1 MTAILNNKLSLL
13 EELFLMSK
21 YNFNTLKRIR
31 VNNDT
36 LHRQLYATD
45 ASVYKI
51 YPEGVCFPENK
62 EDIIELIHFAR
73 KNQIPLIP
81 RAGGTSLAGQ
91 VVGEGLVVD
100 VSKHF
105 NQIIDFNPK
114 AKTITV
120 EPGIIRDDLNDFLAP
135 HQLFFG
141 PNTSTSN
148 RCTIGGMTGNNSSG
162 TTSIKYGVTRDKV
175 LALKCVLYDG
185 SEVTFEDLEEEQY
198 REKEKQQDL
207 EGHLYRFFLE
217 KLSDPTH
224 QKNIRI
230 EYPQASVHRRNSGY
244 ALDALLDDLSE
255 PSAAVL
261 NLSKLLIGSEGTLA
275 FVTSITL
282 VLDPI
287 PPKEAIMITAHYE
300 SIEKCLR
307 SVAPLMKHPLFTCE
321 MMDKTILD
329 CTKNNLTQAKNR
341 FFLKGDPQG
350 ILMLE
355 LRAHTEEE
363 LEKELKSLIKTL
375 EKINLSY
382 DFSILKGKEIQSA
395 LYLRSAGLG
404 LLGNIVGDEKAVACI
419 EDTAV
424 PVDQLADYIEEFTAL
439 MRQYNQK
446 PVYYAHVGAGELHLR
461 PLLDL
466 KKQEGVD
473 QFKAITT
480 AVAHLVKKY
489 RGSMS
494 GEHGDGIV
502 RSEFIPFML
511 GESNYQLIKAVKHVF
526 DPHAI
531 FNPGKI
537 IDSLPMDQNLRYQP
551 DRKEPVIDTYI
562 DFSADQGIL
571 RAVEK
576 CNGSGDC
583 RKTTSDAT
591 ICPSYRATKDEKDS
605 TRGRA
610 NVLRE
615 ALTNNNSKNPFDN
628 PHIKK
633 VMDLCIS
640 CKACASECPSS
651 VDMAA
656 YKAEFLFQYQKDH
669 RPRLRDRIFAYNG
682 KMSKMLNPIRSL
694 QNMAFQMP
702 LLGSLIKKTLGIA
715 SARSLPKLFAP
726 LDKQLIKKIQKKSKR
741 QVYLYL
747 DEFTN
752 YLDVKTG
759 SDAIQILTRL
769 EYYVCVLPSTE
780 SGRAYI
786 SKGFLEQAKVCTN
799 RNVNL
804 YKDHINAETPLLG
817 IEPSALYTFK
827 DEYLK
832 LATDKT
838 AAKKLADNCFLIE
851 EFISQEIDKG
861 HISSDAFNNQSK
873 TLKIHAHCYQK
884 SQGNPTDTFKIL
896 NLPKNHKVTL
906 LSTGC
911 CGMAGS
917 FGYEAEHYEISQKI
931 GEERLFPAI
940 RKMDS
945 KTIVAANGTSCR
957 HQISDGTGRIALHPI
972 SILNEALR

>member
-1 MTAILNNKLSLL
+1 
-13 EELFLMSK
+13 MSK
-21 YNFNTLKRIR
+21 YNFNTLKRIQ
-31 VNNDT
+31 VKNDV

-73 KNQIPLIP
+73 ENKVPLIP

-91 VVGEGLVVD
+91 VVGEGLIVD

-105 NQIIDFNPK
+105 NQIIDFDPK

-120 EPGIIRDDLNDFLAP
+120 EPGIVRDDLNDFLAP

-175 LALKCVLYDG
+175 IALECVLYDG
-185 SEVTFEDLEEEQY
+185 SVVNFKDLDEEQY
-198 REKEKQQDL
+198 LKKEKQQDL
-207 EGHLYRFFLE
+207 EGAIYKFFKQ
-217 KLSDPTH
+217 KLSEPLH
-224 QKNIRI
+224 QENIRN
-230 EYPQASVHRRNSGY
+230 EYPLASVQRRNSGY
-244 ALDALLDDLSE
+244 ALDTLLNDFIDPDFS
-255 PSAAVL
+255 VL
-261 NLSKLLIGSEGTLA
+261 NLSKLLTGSEGSLA
-275 FVTSITL
+275 FITSITL
-282 VLDPI
+282 SLDSI
-287 PPKEAIMITAHYE
+287 PPKEAVMVAAHFD
-300 SIEKCLR
+300 SIEKCLK
-307 SVAPLMKHPLFTCE
+307 SVAPLMKHPLYTCE

-329 CTKNNLTQAKNR
+329 CTKNNLSQTKNR
-341 FFLKGDPQG
+341 FFLKGDPKG

-355 LRAHTEEE
+355 LRAANENQ
-363 LEKELKSLIKTL
+363 LQKEFESLMNTL

-382 DFSILKGKEIQSA
+382 DFSVLKGGEIQSA
-395 LYLRSAGLG
+395 LNLRSSGLG
-404 LLGNIVGDEKAVACI
+404 LLGNIVGDKKAVACI

-424 PVDQLADYIEEFTAL
+424 PVDQLADYIAAFTNL
-439 MRQYNQK
+439 MKKYNQN
-446 PVYYAHVGAGELHLR
+446 PIYYAHAGAGELHLR
-461 PLLDL
+461 PILNL
-466 KKQEGVD
+466 KKKEDVD

-480 AVAHLVKKY
+480 DVAHLVKKY
-489 RGSMS
+489 NGSMS

-502 RSEFIPFML
+502 RSEFIPLML
-511 GESNYQLIKAVKHVF
+511 GESNYELIKAVKHIF

-551 DRKEPVIDTYI
+551 DRIEPEIDTYM

-583 RKTTSDAT
+583 RKTTTDAT

-615 ALTNNNSKNPFDN
+615 ALTNTDSNNPFDN
-628 PHIKK
+628 HQIKE
-633 VMDLCIS
+633 VMGLCIS

-682 KMSKMLNPIRSL
+682 KMNKMLNPMRGL

-726 LDKQLIKKIQKKSKR
+726 LDRQLFKKQQQKSKR

-759 SDAIQILTRL
+759 SDAFQILTRL
-769 EYYVCVLPSTE
+769 GYYVHVLPSTE

-786 SKGFLEQAKVCTN
+786 SKGFLEQAKVCAN
-799 RNVNL
+799 RNVDL

-832 LATDKT
+832 LATDQS
-838 AAKKLADNCFLIE
+838 AAKKLSENCFLIE
-851 EFISQEIDKG
+851 EFLANEIDKG
-861 HISSDAFNNQSK
+861 QISSDVFTDQTKS
-873 TLKIHAHCYQK
+873 LKIHAHCYQK
-884 SQGNPTDTFKIL
+884 SLGNPADTFKII
-896 NLPKNHKVTL
+896 NLPKNYKVTL
-906 LSTGC
+906 LATGC

-917 FGYEAEHYEISQKI
+917 FGYEAEHFEISQKI

-945 KTIVAANGTSCR
+945 DTLLAANGTSCR
-957 HQISDGTGRIALHPI
+957 HQISDGTGRVALHPI

>member
-1 MTAILNNKLSLL
+1 
-13 EELFLMSK
+13 MSK
-21 YNFNTLKRIR
+21 YNFNTLKRLS
-31 VNNDT
+31 VKNDV

-51 YPEGVCFPENK
+51 YPEGVCFPKDK

-73 KNQIPLIP
+73 ENQIPLIP

-91 VVGEGLVVD
+91 VVGEGLIVD

-105 NQIIDFNPK
+105 NQIIDFDAK
-114 AKTITV
+114 AQKITV

-148 RCTIGGMTGNNSSG
+148 RCTIGGMVGNNSSG

-175 LALKCVLYDG
+175 TALECVLYDE
-185 SEVTFEDLEEEQY
+185 SLVTFENLNRKEY
-198 REKEKQQDL
+198 RKKEKQQNL
-207 EGHLYRFFLE
+207 EGDIYRFIAE
-217 KLSDPTH
+217 KLADPFH
-224 QKNIRI
+224 QENIRSD
-230 EYPQASVHRRNSGY
+230 YPQASVHRRNSGY
-244 ALDALLDDLSE
+244 ALDALLNDLSE
-255 PSAAVL
+255 PSMAFL
-261 NLSKLLIGSEGTLA
+261 NLSKLLTGSEGTLA
-275 FVTSITL
+275 FVTAITL
-282 VLDPI
+282 ELDPI
-287 PPKEAIMITAHYE
+287 PPQEAVMIAAHYE

-341 FFLKGDPQG
+341 FFIKGDPKG

-355 LRAHTEEE
+355 LRAQTERQ
-363 LEKELKSLIKTL
+363 LQRELKSLIKTL

-395 LYLRSAGLG
+395 LHLRSAGLG
-404 LLGNIVGDEKAVACI
+404 LLGNIVGDKKAVACI

-439 MRQYNQK
+439 MKQYDQN
-446 PVYYAHVGAGELHLR
+446 PVYYAHAGAGELHLR

-489 RGSMS
+489 KGSMS

-502 RSEFIPFML
+502 RSEFTPIML
-511 GESNYQLIKAVKHVF
+511 GKSNYELIKAVKGIF
-526 DPHAI
+526 DPHSI

-537 IDSLPMDQNLRYQP
+537 VDPLPMDQNLRYQP
-551 DRKEPVIDTYI
+551 ERKEPEIDTYM
-562 DFSADQGIL
+562 DFSSDQGIL

-583 RKTTSDAT
+583 RKTTTDAT

-615 ALTNNNSKNPFDN
+615 ALTHSDSKNPFNN
-628 PHIKK
+628 PQIKE

-651 VDMAA
+651 VDVAS
-656 YKAEFLFQYQKDH
+656 YKAEFLYQYQKKH
-669 RPRLRDRIFAYNG
+669 RPRLRDRIFAFNG
-682 KMSKMLNPIRSL
+682 KISKILSPIRAL
-694 QNMAFQMP
+694 QNGAFQTP
-702 LLGSLIKKTLGIA
+702 LLGKLIKKVLGIA
-715 SARSLPKLFAP
+715 ITRSLPKLYAP
-726 LDKQLIKKIQKKSKR
+726 LDRQLINKHQKQSNR
-741 QVYLYL
+741 QVYLYV

-752 YLDVKTG
+752 YLDVETG
-759 SDAIQILTRL
+759 RDAFEVLNRL
-769 EYYVCVLPSTE
+769 GYYVNILPSTE

-786 SKGFLEQAKVCTN
+786 SKGFLEQAKGCSN
-799 RNVNL
+799 KNVAL
-804 YKDHINAETPLLG
+804 YKDCINTDIPLLG

-832 LATDKT
+832 LATDSIN
-838 AAKKLADNCFLIE
+838 AKKLSENCFLIE
-851 EFISQEIDKG
+851 EFLAIEMDKG
-861 HISSDAFNNQSK
+861 HIKSDAFTDQSK
-873 TLKIHAHCYQK
+873 SLKIHAHCYQK
-884 SQGNPTDTFKIL
+884 SLGNPADTFKIL
-896 NLPKNHKVTL
+896 NLPKNYKVTL
-906 LSTGC
+906 FSSGC

-917 FGYEAEHYEISQKI
+917 FGYEAEHFEISQKI

-940 RKMDS
+940 RKMDLA
-945 KTIVAANGTSCR
+945 TLLVANGTSCR
-957 HQISDGTGRIALHPI
+957 HQIYDGTNRKAVHPV
-972 SILNEALR
+972 SILHQALR

>member
-1 MTAILNNKLSLL
+1 
-13 EELFLMSK
+13 MSK
-21 YNFNTLKRIR
+21 YNFNTLKRIQ
-31 VNNDT
+31 VKNDV

-73 KNQIPLIP
+73 ENKVPLIP

-105 NQIIDFNPK
+105 NQIIDFDPK

-120 EPGIIRDDLNDFLAP
+120 EPGIVRDDLNDFLAP

-175 LALKCVLYDG
+175 IALECVLYDG
-185 SEVTFEDLEEEQY
+185 SVVTFKDLNEEQY
-198 REKEKQQDL
+198 RKKEKQQDL
-207 EGHLYRFFLE
+207 EGAIYKFFTE
-217 KLSDPTH
+217 KLSEPSH
-224 QKNIRI
+224 QENIRN
-230 EYPQASVHRRNSGY
+230 EYPLASVHRRNSGY
-244 ALDALLDDLSE
+244 ALDTLLNDFIDPAFS
-255 PSAAVL
+255 VL
-261 NLSKLLIGSEGTLA
+261 NLSKLLTGSEGSLA

-282 VLDPI
+282 SLDSI
-287 PPKEAIMITAHYE
+287 PPKEAVMVAAHYD
-300 SIEKCLR
+300 SIEKCLQ
-307 SVAPLMKHPLFTCE
+307 SVAPLMKHPLYTCE

-329 CTKNNLTQAKNR
+329 CTKNNLSQTKNR
-341 FFLKGDPQG
+341 FFLKGDPKG

-355 LRAHTEEE
+355 LRAANENQLQKE
-363 LEKELKSLIKTL
+363 LESLMNTL
-375 EKINLSY
+375 EKINLSF
-382 DFSILKGKEIQSA
+382 DFSVLKGGEIQSA
-395 LYLRSAGLG
+395 LNLRSAGLG
-404 LLGNIVGDEKAVACI
+404 LLGNIVGDKKAVACI

-424 PVDQLADYIEEFTAL
+424 PVDQLADYIAAFTNL
-439 MRQYNQK
+439 MKKYDQN
-446 PVYYAHVGAGELHLR
+446 PVYYAHAGAGELHLR
-461 PLLDL
+461 PILNL
-466 KKQEGVD
+466 KKKEDVD

-480 AVAHLVKKY
+480 DVANLVKKY
-489 RGSMS
+489 KGSMS

-502 RSEFIPFML
+502 RSEFIPLML
-511 GESNYQLIKAVKHVF
+511 GESNYELIKAVKHIF

-551 DRKEPVIDTYI
+551 DRKEPEIDTYM

-583 RKTTSDAT
+583 RKTTTDAT

-615 ALTNNNSKNPFDN
+615 ALTNTDSNNPFDN
-628 PHIKK
+628 PQIKE
-633 VMDLCIS
+633 VMGLCIS

-682 KMSKMLNPIRSL
+682 KMSKMLNPIRGL
-694 QNMAFQMP
+694 QNTAFQMP
-702 LLGSLIKKTLGIA
+702 LLGSLIKKTLCIA

-726 LDKQLIKKIQKKSKR
+726 LDRQLFKKQQQKSKR

-752 YLDVKTG
+752 YLDVKAG
-759 SDAIQILTRL
+759 SDAFQILTRL
-769 EYYVCVLPSTE
+769 GYYVHVLPSTE

-786 SKGFLEQAKVCTN
+786 SKGFLEQAKVCAN
-799 RNVNL
+799 RNVDL
-804 YKDHINAETPLLG
+804 YKDHINTETPLLG

-832 LATDKT
+832 LATDQS
-838 AAKKLADNCFLIE
+838 AAKKLSENCFLIE
-851 EFISQEIDKG
+851 EFLAKEIDKG
-861 HISSDAFNNQSK
+861 QISSDVFTDQTKS
-873 TLKIHAHCYQK
+873 LKIHAHCYQK
-884 SQGNPTDTFKIL
+884 SLGNPADTFKIL
-896 NLPKNHKVTL
+896 NLPKNYKVTL
-906 LSTGC
+906 LATGC

-917 FGYEAEHYEISQKI
+917 FGYEAEHFEISQKI

-945 KTIVAANGTSCR
+945 DTLLAANGTSCR
-957 HQISDGTGRIALHPI
+957 HQISDGTGRVALHPI

>member
-1 MTAILNNKLSLL
+1 
-13 EELFLMSK
+13 MSK
-21 YNFNTLKRIR
+21 YNFNTLKRIQ
-31 VNNDT
+31 VKNDV

-73 KNQIPLIP
+73 ENKVPLIP

-105 NQIIDFNPK
+105 NQIIDFDPK

-120 EPGIIRDDLNDFLAP
+120 EPGIVRDDLNDFLAP

-162 TTSIKYGVTRDKV
+162 TTSIKYGVMRDKV
-175 LALKCVLYDG
+175 ISLECVLYDG
-185 SEVTFEDLEEEQY
+185 SVVTFKDLNEEQY
-198 REKEKQQDL
+198 RKKEKQQDL
-207 EGHLYRFFLE
+207 EGAIYKFFSE
-217 KLSDPTH
+217 KLSEPSH
-224 QKNIRI
+224 QENIRN
-230 EYPQASVHRRNSGY
+230 EYPLASVHRRNSGY
-244 ALDALLDDLSE
+244 ALDTLLNDFIDPAFS
-255 PSAAVL
+255 VL
-261 NLSKLLIGSEGTLA
+261 NLSKLLTGSEGSLA

-282 VLDPI
+282 TLDSI
-287 PPKEAIMITAHYE
+287 PPKEAVMVAAHFD
-300 SIEKCLR
+300 SIEKCLQ
-307 SVAPLMKHPLFTCE
+307 SVAPLMKHPLYTCE

-329 CTKNNLTQAKNR
+329 CTKNNLSQTKNR
-341 FFLKGDPQG
+341 FFLKGDPKG

-355 LRAHTEEE
+355 LRAANENQLQKE
-363 LEKELKSLIKTL
+363 LESLMNTLK
-375 EKINLSY
+375 KINLSF
-382 DFSILKGKEIQSA
+382 DFSVLKGGEIQSA
-395 LYLRSAGLG
+395 LNLRSAGLG
-404 LLGNIVGDEKAVACI
+404 LLGNIVGDKKAVACI

-424 PVDQLADYIEEFTAL
+424 PVDQLADYIAAFTNL
-439 MRQYNQK
+439 MKKYDQN
-446 PVYYAHVGAGELHLR
+446 PVYYAHAGAGELHLR
-461 PLLDL
+461 PILNL
-466 KKQEGVD
+466 KKKEDVN

-480 AVAHLVKKY
+480 DVAHLVKKY
-489 RGSMS
+489 KGSMS

-502 RSEFIPFML
+502 RSEFIPLML
-511 GESNYQLIKAVKHVF
+511 GESNYELIKAVKHIF

-537 IDSLPMDQNLRYQP
+537 IDSLPMDQNLRYQS
-551 DRKEPVIDTYI
+551 DRKEPEIDTYM

-583 RKTTSDAT
+583 RKTTTDAT

-615 ALTNNNSKNPFDN
+615 ALTNTDSNNPFDN
-628 PHIKK
+628 PQIKE
-633 VMDLCIS
+633 VMGLCIS

-682 KMSKMLNPIRSL
+682 KMSKMLNPIRGL
-694 QNMAFQMP
+694 QNTVFQMP
-702 LLGSLIKKTLGIA
+702 LLGSLIKKTLCIA

-726 LDKQLIKKIQKKSKR
+726 LDRQLFKKQQQKSKR

-759 SDAIQILTRL
+759 SDAFQILTRL
-769 EYYVCVLPSTE
+769 GYYVHVLPSTE

-786 SKGFLEQAKVCTN
+786 SKGFLEQAKVCAN
-799 RNVNL
+799 RNVDL
-804 YKDHINAETPLLG
+804 YKDHINTETPLLG

-832 LATDKT
+832 LATDQS
-838 AAKKLADNCFLIE
+838 AAKKLSENCFLIE
-851 EFISQEIDKG
+851 EFLAKEIDKG
-861 HISSDAFNNQSK
+861 QISSEVFTDQTKN
-873 TLKIHAHCYQK
+873 LKIHAHCYQK
-884 SQGNPTDTFKIL
+884 SLGNPADTFKIL
-896 NLPKNHKVTL
+896 NLPKNYKVTL
-906 LSTGC
+906 LATGC

-917 FGYEAEHYEISQKI
+917 FGYEAEHFEISQKI

-945 KTIVAANGTSCR
+945 DTLLAANGTSCR
-957 HQISDGTGRIALHPI
+957 HQISDGTGRVALHPI

>member
-1 MTAILNNKLSLL
+1 
-13 EELFLMSK
+13 
-21 YNFNTLKRIR
+21 
-31 VNNDT
+31 
-36 LHRQLYATD
+36 LYATD

-73 KNQIPLIP
+73 ENKVPLIP

-105 NQIIDFNPK
+105 NQIIDFDPK

-120 EPGIIRDDLNDFLAP
+120 EPGIVRDDLNDFLAP

-175 LALKCVLYDG
+175 IALECVLYDG
-185 SEVTFEDLEEEQY
+185 SVVTFKDLNEEQY
-198 REKEKQQDL
+198 RKKEKQQDL
-207 EGHLYRFFLE
+207 EGAIYKFFTE
-217 KLSDPTH
+217 KLSEPSH
-224 QKNIRI
+224 QENIRN
-230 EYPQASVHRRNSGY
+230 EYPLASVHRRNSGY
-244 ALDALLDDLSE
+244 ALDTLLNDFIDPAFS
-255 PSAAVL
+255 VL
-261 NLSKLLIGSEGTLA
+261 NLSKLLTGSEGSLA

-282 VLDPI
+282 SLDSI
-287 PPKEAIMITAHYE
+287 PPKEAVMVAVHYD
-300 SIEKCLR
+300 SIEKCLQ
-307 SVAPLMKHPLFTCE
+307 SVAPLMKHPLYTCE

-329 CTKNNLTQAKNR
+329 CTKNNLSQTKNR
-341 FFLKGDPQG
+341 FFLKGDPKG

-355 LRAHTEEE
+355 LRAANENQLQKE
-363 LEKELKSLIKTL
+363 LESLMNTL
-375 EKINLSY
+375 EKINLSF
-382 DFSILKGKEIQSA
+382 DFSVLKGGEIQSA
-395 LYLRSAGLG
+395 LNLRSAGLG
-404 LLGNIVGDEKAVACI
+404 LLGNIVGDKKAVACI

-424 PVDQLADYIEEFTAL
+424 PVDQLADYIAAFTNL
-439 MRQYNQK
+439 MKKYDQN
-446 PVYYAHVGAGELHLR
+446 PVYYAHAGAGELHLR
-461 PLLDL
+461 PILNL
-466 KKQEGVD
+466 KKKEDVD

-480 AVAHLVKKY
+480 DVANLVKKY
-489 RGSMS
+489 KGSMS

-502 RSEFIPFML
+502 RSEFIPLML
-511 GESNYQLIKAVKHVF
+511 GESNYELIKAVKHIF

-551 DRKEPVIDTYI
+551 DRKEPEIDTYM

-583 RKTTSDAT
+583 RKTTTDAT

-615 ALTNNNSKNPFDN
+615 ALTNTDSNNPFDN
-628 PHIKK
+628 PQIKE
-633 VMDLCIS
+633 VMGLCIS

-682 KMSKMLNPIRSL
+682 KMSKMLNPIRGL
-694 QNMAFQMP
+694 QNTAFQMP
-702 LLGSLIKKTLGIA
+702 LLGSLIKKTLCIA

-726 LDKQLIKKIQKKSKR
+726 LDRQLFKKQQQKSKR

-752 YLDVKTG
+752 YLDVKAG
-759 SDAIQILTRL
+759 SDAFQILTRL
-769 EYYVCVLPSTE
+769 GYYVHVLPSTE

-786 SKGFLEQAKVCTN
+786 SKGFLEQAKVCAN
-799 RNVNL
+799 RNVDL
-804 YKDHINAETPLLG
+804 YKDHINTETPLLG

-832 LATDKT
+832 LATDQS
-838 AAKKLADNCFLIE
+838 AAKKLSENCFLIE
-851 EFISQEIDKG
+851 EFLAKEIDKG
-861 HISSDAFNNQSK
+861 QISIDVFTDQTKS
-873 TLKIHAHCYQK
+873 LKIHAHCYQK
-884 SQGNPTDTFKIL
+884 SLGNPADTFKIL
-896 NLPKNHKVTL
+896 NLPKNYKVTL
-906 LSTGC
+906 LATGC

-917 FGYEAEHYEISQKI
+917 FGYEAEHFEISQKI

-945 KTIVAANGTSCR
+945 DTLLAANGTSCR
-957 HQISDGTGRIALHPI
+957 HQISDGTGRVALHPI
-972 SILNEALR
+972 SILKEALR

>member
-1 MTAILNNKLSLL
+1 
-13 EELFLMSK
+13 MSK
-21 YNFNTLKRIR
+21 YNFNTLKRIQ
-31 VNNDT
+31 VKNDV

-73 KNQIPLIP
+73 ENKVPLIP

-105 NQIIDFNPK
+105 NQIIDFDPK

-120 EPGIIRDDLNDFLAP
+120 EPGIVRDDLNDFLAP

-175 LALKCVLYDG
+175 IALECVLYDG
-185 SEVTFEDLEEEQY
+185 SVVTFKDLNEEQY
-198 REKEKQQDL
+198 RKKEKQQDL
-207 EGHLYRFFLE
+207 EGAIYKFFTE
-217 KLSDPTH
+217 KLSEPSH
-224 QKNIRI
+224 QENIRN
-230 EYPQASVHRRNSGY
+230 EYPLASVHRRNSGY
-244 ALDALLDDLSE
+244 ALDTLLNDFIDPAFS
-255 PSAAVL
+255 VL
-261 NLSKLLIGSEGTLA
+261 NLSKLLTGSEGSLA

-282 VLDPI
+282 SLDSI
-287 PPKEAIMITAHYE
+287 PPKEAVMVAVHYD
-300 SIEKCLR
+300 SIEKCLQ
-307 SVAPLMKHPLFTCE
+307 SVAPLMKHPLYTCE

-329 CTKNNLTQAKNR
+329 CTKNNLSQTKNR
-341 FFLKGDPQG
+341 FFLKGDPKG

-355 LRAHTEEE
+355 LRAANENQLQKE
-363 LEKELKSLIKTL
+363 LESLMNTL
-375 EKINLSY
+375 EKINLSF
-382 DFSILKGKEIQSA
+382 DFSVLKGGEIQSA
-395 LYLRSAGLG
+395 LNLRSAGLG
-404 LLGNIVGDEKAVACI
+404 LLGNIVGDKKAVACI

-424 PVDQLADYIEEFTAL
+424 PVDQLADYIAAFTNL
-439 MRQYNQK
+439 MKKYDQN
-446 PVYYAHVGAGELHLR
+446 PVYYAHAGAGELHLR
-461 PLLDL
+461 PILNL
-466 KKQEGVD
+466 KKKEDVN

-480 AVAHLVKKY
+480 DVANLVKKY
-489 RGSMS
+489 KGSMS

-502 RSEFIPFML
+502 RSEFIPLML
-511 GESNYQLIKAVKHVF
+511 GESNYELIKAVKHIF

-551 DRKEPVIDTYI
+551 DRKEPEIDTYM

-583 RKTTSDAT
+583 RKTTTDAT

-615 ALTNNNSKNPFDN
+615 ALTNTDSNNPFDN
-628 PHIKK
+628 PQIKE
-633 VMDLCIS
+633 VMGLCIS

-682 KMSKMLNPIRSL
+682 KMSKMLNPIRGL
-694 QNMAFQMP
+694 QNTAFQMP
-702 LLGSLIKKTLGIA
+702 LLGRLIKKTLCIA

-726 LDKQLIKKIQKKSKR
+726 LDRQLFKKQQQKSKR

-752 YLDVKTG
+752 YLDVKAG
-759 SDAIQILTRL
+759 SDAFQILTRL
-769 EYYVCVLPSTE
+769 GYYVHVLPSTE

-786 SKGFLEQAKVCTN
+786 SKGFLEQAKVCAN
-799 RNVNL
+799 RNVDL
-804 YKDHINAETPLLG
+804 YKDHINTETPLLG

-832 LATDKT
+832 LATDQS
-838 AAKKLADNCFLIE
+838 AAKKLSENCFLIE
-851 EFISQEIDKG
+851 EFLAKEIDKG
-861 HISSDAFNNQSK
+861 QISIDVFTDQTKS
-873 TLKIHAHCYQK
+873 LKIHAHCYQK
-884 SQGNPTDTFKIL
+884 SLGNPADTFKIL
-896 NLPKNHKVTL
+896 NLPKNYKVTL
-906 LSTGC
+906 LATGC

-917 FGYEAEHYEISQKI
+917 FGYEAEHFEISQKI

-945 KTIVAANGTSCR
+945 DTLLAANGTSCR
-957 HQISDGTGRIALHPI
+957 HQISDGTGRVALHPI

>member
-1 MTAILNNKLSLL
+1 
-13 EELFLMSK
+13 MSK
-21 YNFNTLKRIR
+21 YNFNTLKRIQ
-31 VNNDT
+31 VKNDV

-73 KNQIPLIP
+73 ENKVPLIP

-105 NQIIDFNPK
+105 NQIIDFDPK

-120 EPGIIRDDLNDFLAP
+120 EPGIVRDDLNDFLAP

-175 LALKCVLYDG
+175 IALECVLYDG
-185 SEVTFEDLEEEQY
+185 SEVNFEDLNEEQY
-198 REKEKQQDL
+198 RKKEKQQDL
-207 EGHLYRFFLE
+207 EGAIYKFFTE
-217 KLSDPTH
+217 KLSEPSH
-224 QKNIRI
+224 QENIRN
-230 EYPQASVHRRNSGY
+230 EYPLASVHRRNSGY
-244 ALDALLDDLSE
+244 ALDTLLNDFIDPAFS
-255 PSAAVL
+255 VL
-261 NLSKLLIGSEGTLA
+261 NLSKLLTGSEGSLA

-282 VLDPI
+282 TLDSI
-287 PPKEAIMITAHYE
+287 PPKEAVMVAAHYD
-300 SIEKCLR
+300 SIEKCLK
-307 SVAPLMKHPLFTCE
+307 SVAPLMKHPLYTCE

-329 CTKNNLTQAKNR
+329 CTKNNLSQTKNR
-341 FFLKGDPQG
+341 FFLKGDPKG

-355 LRAHTEEE
+355 LRATNENQLQKE
-363 LEKELKSLIKTL
+363 LESLMNTI

-382 DFSILKGKEIQSA
+382 DFSLLRGGEIQSA
-395 LYLRSAGLG
+395 LNLRSAGLG
-404 LLGNIVGDEKAVACI
+404 LLGNIVGDKKAVACI

-424 PVDQLADYIEEFTAL
+424 PVDQLADYIAAFTNL
-439 MRQYNQK
+439 MKKYDQN
-446 PVYYAHVGAGELHLR
+446 PVYYAHAGAGELHLR
-461 PLLDL
+461 PILNL
-466 KKQEGVD
+466 KKKEDVY

-480 AVAHLVKKY
+480 DVAHLVKKY
-489 RGSMS
+489 KGSMS

-502 RSEFIPFML
+502 RSEFIPLML
-511 GESNYQLIKAVKHVF
+511 GESNYELIKAVKHIF
-526 DPHAI
+526 DPYAI

-537 IDSLPMDQNLRYQP
+537 IDSLPMDQNLRYQS
-551 DRKEPVIDTYI
+551 DRKEPEIDTYM

-583 RKTTSDAT
+583 RKTTTDAT

-615 ALTNNNSKNPFDN
+615 ALTNTDSNNPFDN
-628 PHIKK
+628 PQIKE
-633 VMDLCIS
+633 VMGLCIS

-682 KMSKMLNPIRSL
+682 KMSKMLNPIRGL
-694 QNMAFQMP
+694 QNTVFQMP
-702 LLGSLIKKTLGIA
+702 LLGSFIKKTLCIA

-726 LDKQLIKKIQKKSKR
+726 LDRQLFKKQQQKSKR

-759 SDAIQILTRL
+759 SDAFQILTRL
-769 EYYVCVLPSTE
+769 GYYVHVLPSTE

-786 SKGFLEQAKVCTN
+786 SKGFLEQAKVCAN
-799 RNVNL
+799 RNVDL
-804 YKDHINAETPLLG
+804 YKDHINTETPLLG

-832 LATDKT
+832 LATDQS
-838 AAKKLADNCFLIE
+838 AAKKLSENCFLIE
-851 EFISQEIDKG
+851 EFLAKEIDKG
-861 HISSDAFNNQSK
+861 QISSDVFTDQTKS
-873 TLKIHAHCYQK
+873 LKIHAHCYQK
-884 SQGNPTDTFKIL
+884 SLGNPADTFKIL
-896 NLPKNHKVTL
+896 NLPKNYKVTL
-906 LSTGC
+906 LATGC

-917 FGYEAEHYEISQKI
+917 FGYEAEHFEISQKI

-945 KTIVAANGTSCR
+945 DTLLAANGTSCR
-957 HQISDGTGRIALHPI
+957 HQISDGTGRVALHPI

>member
-1 MTAILNNKLSLL
+1 
-13 EELFLMSK
+13 MSK
-21 YNFNTLKRIR
+21 YNFNTLKRIQ
-31 VNNDT
+31 VKNDV

-73 KNQIPLIP
+73 ENKVPLIP

-105 NQIIDFNPK
+105 NQIIDFDPK

-120 EPGIIRDDLNDFLAP
+120 EPGIVRDDLNDFLAP

-175 LALKCVLYDG
+175 IALECVLYDG
-185 SEVTFEDLEEEQY
+185 SVVTFKDLNEEQY
-198 REKEKQQDL
+198 RKKEKQQDL
-207 EGHLYRFFLE
+207 EGAIYKFFTE
-217 KLSDPTH
+217 KLSEPSH
-224 QKNIRI
+224 QENIRN
-230 EYPQASVHRRNSGY
+230 EYPLASVHRRNSGY
-244 ALDALLDDLSE
+244 ALDTLLNDFIDPAFS
-255 PSAAVL
+255 VL
-261 NLSKLLIGSEGTLA
+261 NLSKLLTGSEGSLA

-282 VLDPI
+282 SLDSI
-287 PPKEAIMITAHYE
+287 PPKEAVMVAAHYD
-300 SIEKCLR
+300 SIEKCLQ
-307 SVAPLMKHPLFTCE
+307 SVAPLMKHPLYTCE

-329 CTKNNLTQAKNR
+329 CTKNNLSQTKNR
-341 FFLKGDPQG
+341 FFLKGDPKG

-355 LRAHTEEE
+355 LRAANENQLQKE
-363 LEKELKSLIKTL
+363 LESLMNTL
-375 EKINLSY
+375 EKINLSF
-382 DFSILKGKEIQSA
+382 DFSVLKGGEIQSA
-395 LYLRSAGLG
+395 LNLRSAGLG
-404 LLGNIVGDEKAVACI
+404 LLGNIVGDKKAVACI

-424 PVDQLADYIEEFTAL
+424 PVDQLADYIAAFTNL
-439 MRQYNQK
+439 MKKYDQN
-446 PVYYAHVGAGELHLR
+446 PVYYAHAGAGELHLR
-461 PLLDL
+461 PILNL
-466 KKQEGVD
+466 KKKEDVD

-480 AVAHLVKKY
+480 DVANLVKKY
-489 RGSMS
+489 KGSMS

-502 RSEFIPFML
+502 RSEFIPLIL
-511 GESNYQLIKAVKHVF
+511 GESNYELIKEVKHIF
-526 DPHAI
+526 DPHSI

-551 DRKEPVIDTYI
+551 DRKEPEIDTYM

-583 RKTTSDAT
+583 RKTTTDAT

-615 ALTNNNSKNPFDN
+615 ALTNTDSNNPFDN
-628 PHIKK
+628 PQIKE
-633 VMDLCIS
+633 VMGLCIS

-682 KMSKMLNPIRSL
+682 KMSKMLNPIRGL
-694 QNMAFQMP
+694 QNTAFQMP
-702 LLGSLIKKTLGIA
+702 LLGSLIKKTLCIA

-726 LDKQLIKKIQKKSKR
+726 LDRQLFKKQQQKSKR

-752 YLDVKTG
+752 YLDVKAG
-759 SDAIQILTRL
+759 SDAFQILTRL
-769 EYYVCVLPSTE
+769 GYYVHVLPSTE

-786 SKGFLEQAKVCTN
+786 SKGFLEQAKVCAN
-799 RNVNL
+799 RNVDL
-804 YKDHINAETPLLG
+804 YKDHINTETPLLG

-832 LATDKT
+832 LATDQS
-838 AAKKLADNCFLIE
+838 AAKKLSENCFLIE
-851 EFISQEIDKG
+851 EFLAKEIDKG
-861 HISSDAFNNQSK
+861 QISSDVFTDQTKS
-873 TLKIHAHCYQK
+873 LKIHAHCYQK
-884 SQGNPTDTFKIL
+884 SLGNAADTFKIL
-896 NLPKNHKVTL
+896 NLPKNYKVTL
-906 LSTGC
+906 LATGC

-917 FGYEAEHYEISQKI
+917 FGYEAEHFEISQKI

-945 KTIVAANGTSCR
+945 DTLLAANGTSCR
-957 HQISDGTGRIALHPI
+957 HQISDGTGRVALHPI

>member
-1 MTAILNNKLSLL
+1 
-13 EELFLMSK
+13 MSK
-21 YNFNTLKRIR
+21 YDYSSLKRLQ
-31 VNNDT
+31 VKDDV

-51 YPEGVCFPENK
+51 YPDGVCFPKNK

-73 KNQIPLIP
+73 KNQMPLIP

-91 VVGEGLVVD
+91 VVGKGLVVD

-105 NQIIDFNPK
+105 NQIIDFDLK
-114 AKTITV
+114 GKKIV
-120 EPGIIRDDLNDFLAP
+120 VQPGMVRNDLNDFLAP
-135 HQLFFG
+135 HKLFFG

-175 LALKCVLYDG
+175 IALECVLHDG
-185 SEVTFEDLEEEQY
+185 SVVTFEDLTEEQFG
-198 REKEKQQDL
+198 EKEKQQNL
-207 EGHLYRFFLE
+207 EGAIYRFITK
-217 KLSDPTH
+217 KLSDPLH
-224 QKNIRI
+224 QENICS
-230 EYPQASVHRRNSGY
+230 EYPQANVHRRNSGY
-244 ALDALLDDLSE
+244 ALDALLDDFIN
-255 PSAAVL
+255 PSSPVI
-261 NLSKLLIGSEGTLA
+261 NLSKLLTGSEGSLA
-275 FVTSITL
+275 FITSISL
-282 VLDPI
+282 SLDVI
-287 PPKEAIMITAHYE
+287 PPKEAVMVAAHFH
-300 SIEKCLR
+300 SIEKCLH

-329 CTKNNLTQAKNR
+329 CTKNNIAQAKNR

-355 LRAHTEEE
+355 LRSTSQ
-363 LEKELKSLIKTL
+363 KELQLQLESLINTL
-375 EKINLSY
+375 NKINLSY
-382 DFSILKGKEIQSA
+382 DISILKGEEIQSA
-395 LYLRSAGLG
+395 LNLRSAGLG
-404 LLGNIVGDEKAVACI
+404 LLGNIVGDDKAVACI

-424 PVDQLADYIEEFTAL
+424 PVDQLADYITAFTAL
-439 MRQYNQK
+439 MKKYDQN
-446 PVYYAHVGAGELHLR
+446 PVYYAHAGAGELHLR
-461 PLLDL
+461 PILNL
-466 KKQEGVD
+466 KKKEDVN

-480 AVAHLVKKY
+480 DVAHLVKKFK
-489 RGSMS
+489 GSMS

-502 RSEFIPFML
+502 RSEFIPLML
-511 GESNYQLIKAVKHVF
+511 GEINYELIKKIKQIF
-526 DPHAI
+526 DPYSI

-537 IDSLPMDQNLRYQP
+537 VEPLPMDQNLRYQP
-551 DRKEPVIDTYI
+551 DRKEPEIDTYMN
-562 DFSADQGIL
+562 FSSDQGIL

-583 RKTTSDAT
+583 RKTTTNAT

-615 ALTNNNSKNPFDN
+615 VLTHGDSKNPFDN
-628 PHIKK
+628 PQIKQ

-651 VDMAA
+651 VDMAS
-656 YKAEFLFQYQKDH
+656 YKAEFLYQYQKKH
-669 RPRLRDRIFAYNG
+669 WPSLRDRVFAFNG
-682 KMSKMLNPIRSL
+682 KLSKTLNPFRRL
-694 QNMAFQMP
+694 QNGLFQIP
-702 LLGSLIKKTLGIA
+702 LLGSLVKKILGIA
-715 SARSLPKLFAP
+715 TERSLPKLFAP
-726 LDKQLIKKIQKKSKR
+726 LDRELINKHQQQSNR

-759 SDAIQILTRL
+759 RDAFEALIRL
-769 EYYVCVLPSTE
+769 GYYVNILPSTE

-786 SKGFLEQAKVCTN
+786 SKGFLKQAKVCAN
-799 RNVNL
+799 QNVAL
-804 YKDHINAETPLLG
+804 YKDRINSKIPLLG

-832 LATDKT
+832 LATDKSN
-838 AAKKLADNCFLIE
+838 AKKLAENCFLIE
-851 EFISQEIDKG
+851 EFLAQEIDKG
-861 HISSDAFNNQSK
+861 YISTDAFSDQFK

-884 SQGNPTDTFKIL
+884 SLGNPADTFKIL
-896 NLPKNHKVTL
+896 NLPKNYKVSL

-917 FGYEAEHYEISQKI
+917 FGYETEHFEISQKI

-945 KTIVAANGTSCR
+945 NILLAANGTSCR
-957 HQISDGTGRIALHPI
+957 HQISDGTSHTALHPI
-972 SILNEALR
+972 SILNQALN

>member
-1 MTAILNNKLSLL
+1 
-13 EELFLMSK
+13 MSK
-21 YNFNTLKRIR
+21 YNFNTLKRIQ
-31 VNNDT
+31 VKNDV

-73 KNQIPLIP
+73 ENKVPLIP

-105 NQIIDFNPK
+105 NQIIDFDPK

-120 EPGIIRDDLNDFLAP
+120 EPGIVRDDLNDFLAP

-162 TTSIKYGVTRDKV
+162 TTSIKYGVMRDKV
-175 LALKCVLYDG
+175 ISLECVLYDG
-185 SEVTFEDLEEEQY
+185 SVVTFKDLNEEQY
-198 REKEKQQDL
+198 RKKEKQQDL
-207 EGHLYRFFLE
+207 EGAIYKFFSE
-217 KLSDPTH
+217 KLSEPSH
-224 QKNIRI
+224 QENIRN
-230 EYPQASVHRRNSGY
+230 EYPLASVHRRNSGY
-244 ALDALLDDLSE
+244 ALDTLLNDFIDPAFS
-255 PSAAVL
+255 VL
-261 NLSKLLIGSEGTLA
+261 NLSKLLTGSEGSLA

-282 VLDPI
+282 SLDSI
-287 PPKEAIMITAHYE
+287 PPKEAVMVAAHFD
-300 SIEKCLR
+300 SIEKCLQ
-307 SVAPLMKHPLFTCE
+307 SVAPLMKHPLYTCE

-329 CTKNNLTQAKNR
+329 CTKNNLSQTKNR
-341 FFLKGDPQG
+341 FFLKGDPKG

-355 LRAHTEEE
+355 LRAANENQLQKE
-363 LEKELKSLIKTL
+363 LESLMNTL
-375 EKINLSY
+375 EKINLSF
-382 DFSILKGKEIQSA
+382 DFSVLKGGEIQSA
-395 LYLRSAGLG
+395 LNLRSAGLG
-404 LLGNIVGDEKAVACI
+404 LLGNIVGDKKAVACI

-424 PVDQLADYIEEFTAL
+424 PVDQLADYIAAFTNL
-439 MRQYNQK
+439 MKKYDQN
-446 PVYYAHVGAGELHLR
+446 PVYYAHAGAGELHLR
-461 PLLDL
+461 PILNL
-466 KKQEGVD
+466 KKKEDVN

-480 AVAHLVKKY
+480 DVAHLVKKY
-489 RGSMS
+489 KGSMS

-502 RSEFIPFML
+502 RSEFIPLML
-511 GESNYQLIKAVKHVF
+511 GESNYELIKAVKHIF

-551 DRKEPVIDTYI
+551 DRKEPEIDTYM

-583 RKTTSDAT
+583 RKTTTDAT

-615 ALTNNNSKNPFDN
+615 ALTNTDSNNPFDN
-628 PHIKK
+628 PQIKE
-633 VMDLCIS
+633 VMGLCIS

-682 KMSKMLNPIRSL
+682 KMSKMLNPIRGL
-694 QNMAFQMP
+694 QNTAFQMP
-702 LLGSLIKKTLGIA
+702 LLGSLIKKTLCIA

-726 LDKQLIKKIQKKSKR
+726 LDRQLFKKQQQKSKR

-752 YLDVKTG
+752 YLDVKAG
-759 SDAIQILTRL
+759 SDAFQILTRL
-769 EYYVCVLPSTE
+769 GYYVHVLPSTE

-786 SKGFLEQAKVCTN
+786 SKVFLEQAKVCAN
-799 RNVNL
+799 RNVDL
-804 YKDHINAETPLLG
+804 YKDHINTETPLLG

-832 LATDKT
+832 LATDQS
-838 AAKKLADNCFLIE
+838 AAKKLSENCFLIE
-851 EFISQEIDKG
+851 EFLAKEVDKG
-861 HISSDAFNNQSK
+861 QISSDVFTDQTKS
-873 TLKIHAHCYQK
+873 LKIHAHCYQK
-884 SQGNPTDTFKIL
+884 SLGNPADTFKIL
-896 NLPKNHKVTL
+896 NLPKNYKVTL
-906 LSTGC
+906 LATGC

-917 FGYEAEHYEISQKI
+917 FGYEAEHFEISQKI

-945 KTIVAANGTSCR
+945 DTLLAANGTSCR
-957 HQISDGTGRIALHPI
+957 HQISDGTGRVALHPI

>member
-1 MTAILNNKLSLL
+1 
-13 EELFLMSK
+13 MSK
-21 YNFNTLKRIR
+21 YNFNTLKRIQ
-31 VNNDT
+31 VKNDV

-73 KNQIPLIP
+73 ENKVPLIP

-105 NQIIDFNPK
+105 NQIIDFDPK

-120 EPGIIRDDLNDFLAP
+120 EPGIVRDDLNDFLAP

-175 LALKCVLYDG
+175 ISLECVLYDG
-185 SEVTFEDLEEEQY
+185 SVVTFKDLNEEQY
-198 REKEKQQDL
+198 RKKEKQQDL
-207 EGHLYRFFLE
+207 EGAIYKFFSE
-217 KLSDPTH
+217 KLSEPSH
-224 QKNIRI
+224 QENIRN
-230 EYPQASVHRRNSGY
+230 EYPLASVHRRNSGY
-244 ALDALLDDLSE
+244 ALDTLLNDFIDPAFS
-255 PSAAVL
+255 VL
-261 NLSKLLIGSEGTLA
+261 NLSKLLTGSEGSLA

-282 VLDPI
+282 SLDSI
-287 PPKEAIMITAHYE
+287 PPKEAVMVAAHYD
-300 SIEKCLR
+300 SIEKCLQ
-307 SVAPLMKHPLFTCE
+307 SVAPLMKHPLYTCE

-329 CTKNNLTQAKNR
+329 CTKNNLSQTKNR
-341 FFLKGDPQG
+341 FFLKGDPKG

-355 LRAHTEEE
+355 LRAANENQLQKE
-363 LEKELKSLIKTL
+363 LESLMNTLK
-375 EKINLSY
+375 KINLSF
-382 DFSILKGKEIQSA
+382 DFSVLKGGEIQSA
-395 LYLRSAGLG
+395 LNLRSAGLG
-404 LLGNIVGDEKAVACI
+404 LLGNIVGDKKAVACI

-424 PVDQLADYIEEFTAL
+424 PVDQLADYIAAFTNL
-439 MRQYNQK
+439 MKKYDQN
-446 PVYYAHVGAGELHLR
+446 PVYYAHAGAGELHLR
-461 PLLDL
+461 PILNL
-466 KKQEGVD
+466 KKKEDVN

-480 AVAHLVKKY
+480 DVAHLVKKY
-489 RGSMS
+489 KGSMS

-502 RSEFIPFML
+502 RSEFIPLML
-511 GESNYQLIKAVKHVF
+511 GESNYELIKAVKHIF

-551 DRKEPVIDTYI
+551 DRKEPEIDTYM

-583 RKTTSDAT
+583 RKTTTDAT

-615 ALTNNNSKNPFDN
+615 ALTNTDSNNPFDN
-628 PHIKK
+628 PQIKE
-633 VMDLCIS
+633 VMGLCIS

-682 KMSKMLNPIRSL
+682 KMSKMLNPIRGL
-694 QNMAFQMP
+694 QNTAFQMP
-702 LLGSLIKKTLGIA
+702 LLGSLIKKTLCIA

-726 LDKQLIKKIQKKSKR
+726 LDRQLFKKQQQKSKR

-752 YLDVKTG
+752 YLDVKAG
-759 SDAIQILTRL
+759 SDAFQILTRL
-769 EYYVCVLPSTE
+769 GYYVHVLPSTE

-786 SKGFLEQAKVCTN
+786 SKGFLEQAKVCAN
-799 RNVNL
+799 RNVDL
-804 YKDHINAETPLLG
+804 YKDHINTETPLLG

-832 LATDKT
+832 LATDQS
-838 AAKKLADNCFLIE
+838 AAKKLSENCFLIE
-851 EFISQEIDKG
+851 EFLAKEIDKG
-861 HISSDAFNNQSK
+861 QISSEVFTDQTKN
-873 TLKIHAHCYQK
+873 LKIHAHCYQK
-884 SQGNPTDTFKIL
+884 SLGNPADTFKIL
-896 NLPKNHKVTL
+896 NLPKNYKVTL
-906 LSTGC
+906 LATGC

-917 FGYEAEHYEISQKI
+917 FGYEAEHFEISQKI

-945 KTIVAANGTSCR
+945 DTLLAANGTSCR
-957 HQISDGTGRIALHPI
+957 HQISDGTGRVALHPI

>member
-1 MTAILNNKLSLL
+1 
-13 EELFLMSK
+13 MSK
-21 YNFNTLKRIR
+21 YNFNTLKRIQ
-31 VNNDT
+31 VKNDV

-51 YPEGVCFPENK
+51 YPEGVCFPDNK

-73 KNQIPLIP
+73 ENKVPLIP

-105 NQIIDFNPK
+105 NQIIDFDPK

-120 EPGIIRDDLNDFLAP
+120 EPGIVRDDLNDFLAP

-175 LALKCVLYDG
+175 IALECVLCDG
-185 SEVTFEDLEEEQY
+185 SVVTFEDLNEEQY
-198 REKEKQQDL
+198 RKKEKQQDL
-207 EGHLYRFFLE
+207 EGAIYKFFTE
-217 KLSDPTH
+217 KLSEPSH
-224 QKNIRI
+224 QENICN
-230 EYPQASVHRRNSGY
+230 EYPLASVHRRNSGY
-244 ALDALLDDLSE
+244 ALDTLLNDFIDPAFS
-255 PSAAVL
+255 VL
-261 NLSKLLIGSEGTLA
+261 NLSKLLTGSEGSLA

-282 VLDPI
+282 SLDSI
-287 PPKEAIMITAHYE
+287 PPKEAVMVAAHYD
-300 SIEKCLR
+300 SIEKCLQ
-307 SVAPLMKHPLFTCE
+307 SVAPLMKHPLYTCE

-329 CTKNNLTQAKNR
+329 CTKNNLSQTKNR
-341 FFLKGDPQG
+341 FFLKGDPKG

-355 LRAHTEEE
+355 LRAANENQLQKE
-363 LEKELKSLIKTL
+363 LESLMNTLK
-375 EKINLSY
+375 KINLSF
-382 DFSILKGKEIQSA
+382 DFSVLKGGEIQSA
-395 LYLRSAGLG
+395 LNLRSAGLG
-404 LLGNIVGDEKAVACI
+404 LLGNIVGDKKAVACI

-424 PVDQLADYIEEFTAL
+424 PVDQLADYIAAFTNL
-439 MRQYNQK
+439 MKKYDQN
-446 PVYYAHVGAGELHLR
+446 PVYYAHAGAGELHLR
-461 PLLDL
+461 PILNL
-466 KKQEGVD
+466 KKKEDVD

-480 AVAHLVKKY
+480 DVAHLVKKY
-489 RGSMS
+489 KGSMS

-502 RSEFIPFML
+502 RSEFIPLML
-511 GESNYQLIKAVKHVF
+511 GESNYELIKAVKHIF

-551 DRKEPVIDTYI
+551 DRKEPEIDTYM

-583 RKTTSDAT
+583 RKTTTDAT
-591 ICPSYRATKDEKDS
+591 ICPSYRVTKDEKDS

-615 ALTNNNSKNPFDN
+615 ALTNIDSNNPFDN
-628 PHIKK
+628 PQIKE
-633 VMDLCIS
+633 VMGLCIS

-682 KMSKMLNPIRSL
+682 KMSKMLNPIRGL
-694 QNMAFQMP
+694 QNTAFQIP
-702 LLGSLIKKTLGIA
+702 LLGSLIKKILCIA

-726 LDKQLIKKIQKKSKR
+726 LDRQLFKKQQQKSKR

-759 SDAIQILTRL
+759 SDAFQILTRL
-769 EYYVCVLPSTE
+769 GYYVHVLPSTE

-786 SKGFLEQAKVCTN
+786 SKGFLEQAKVCAN
-799 RNVNL
+799 RNVDL
-804 YKDHINAETPLLG
+804 YKDHINTETPLLG

-832 LATDKT
+832 LATDQS
-838 AAKKLADNCFLIE
+838 AAKKLSENCFLIE
-851 EFISQEIDKG
+851 EFLAKEIDKG
-861 HISSDAFNNQSK
+861 QISSDVFTDQTKS
-873 TLKIHAHCYQK
+873 LKIHAHCYQK
-884 SQGNPTDTFKIL
+884 SLGNPADTFKIL
-896 NLPKNHKVTL
+896 NLPKNYKVTL
-906 LSTGC
+906 LATGC

-917 FGYEAEHYEISQKI
+917 FGYEAEHFEISQKI

-945 KTIVAANGTSCR
+945 DTLLAANGTSCR
-957 HQISDGTGRIALHPI
+957 HQISDGTGRVALHPI

>member
-1 MTAILNNKLSLL
+1 
-13 EELFLMSK
+13 MSK
-21 YNFNTLKRIR
+21 YDFSNLKSVPIK
-31 VNNDT
+31 NDS
-36 LHRQLYATD
+36 LYRELYSTD

-51 YPEGVCFPENK
+51 YPEGVCFPKNK
-62 EDIIELIHFAR
+62 KDIVELVNFAR
-73 KNQIPLIP
+73 ENQISLIP

-105 NQIIDFNPK
+105 NKIIDFNSK

-120 EPGIIRDDLNDFLAP
+120 QPGMIRDDLNDFLAP

-175 LALKCVLYDG
+175 LALECVLFDG
-185 SEVTFEDLEEEQY
+185 SVVVFEDLNKEQY
-198 REKEKQQDL
+198 HKKEKQKDF
-207 EGHLYRFFLE
+207 EGELYRFFSE
-217 KLSDPTH
+217 KLSDPIH
-224 QKNIRI
+224 QESIRNG
-230 EYPQASVHRRNSGY
+230 YPQASVHRRNTGY
-244 ALDALLDDLSE
+244 ALDV
-255 PSAAVL
+255 VL
-261 NLSKLLIGSEGTLA
+261 KDYTDEESSFINLSKLLTGSEGTLA

-282 VLDPI
+282 SLDQT
-287 PPKEAIMITAHYE
+287 PPQEAVMIAAHYD

-307 SVAPLMKHPLFTCE
+307 AVAPLMKHPLFTCE

-329 CTKNNLTQAKNR
+329 CTKNNITQAKNR
-341 FFLKGDPQG
+341 FFIKGDPQG

-355 LRAHTEEE
+355 LRAHTAGE
-363 LEKELKSLIKTL
+363 LEDQLQSLIKTL
-375 EKINLSY
+375 ENINLSY
-382 DFSILKGKEIQSA
+382 DFSVLRGNEIQSA

-404 LLGNIVGDEKAVACI
+404 LLGNIVGDDKAVACI

-424 PVDQLADYIEEFTAL
+424 PVDQLADYIEDFTDLMKEF
-439 MRQYNQK
+439 NQS
-446 PVYYAHVGAGELHLR
+446 PVYYAHAGAGELHLR
-461 PLLDL
+461 PLLNL
-466 KKQEGVD
+466 KKQEDVN

-489 RGSMS
+489 NGSMS

-502 RSEFIPFML
+502 RSEYIQLML
-511 GESNYQLIKAVKHVF
+511 GENNYELIKSVKQIF
-526 DPHAI
+526 DPVSI

-537 IDSLPMDQNLRYQP
+537 VASLPMDQNLRYQP
-551 DRKEPVIDTYI
+551 DRKEPEINTYM
-562 DFSADQGIL
+562 DFSSDDGLL

-583 RKTTSDAT
+583 RKTTTDAT

-610 NVLRE
+610 NVLRNV
-615 ALTNNNSKNPFDN
+615 LTQSNANNPFDSSEL
-628 PHIKK
+628 KE

-651 VDMAA
+651 VDMGT
-656 YKAEFLFQYQKDH
+656 YKAEFLYQYQKEH
-669 RPRLRDRIFAYNG
+669 PPRLRDRIFAFNG
-682 KMSKMLNPIRSL
+682 RMSKKLNPIRVL
-694 QNMAFQMP
+694 QNATFKIP
-702 LLGSLIKKTLGIA
+702 FFGNLIKKSLGIA
-715 SARSLPKLFAP
+715 IERSIPKLYAP
-726 LDKQLIKKIQKKSKR
+726 LDKELIRMQKVASKR
-741 QVYLYL
+741 QVYLYI

-759 SDAIQILTRL
+759 RDAFDLLSRL
-769 EYYVCVLPSTE
+769 GYKVHVLPSTE
-780 SGRAYI
+780 SGRTYL
-786 SKGFLEQAKVCTN
+786 SKGFLEQAKVCAN
-799 RNVNL
+799 RNVEL
-804 YKDHINAETPLLG
+804 YKDCINVEIPLLG
-817 IEPSALYTFK
+817 VEPSALYTFK

-832 LATDKT
+832 LAQDKVN
-838 AAKKLADNCFLIE
+838 ASKLADNCFLIE
-851 EFISQEIDKG
+851 EFIAEEIDKE
-861 HISSDAFNNQSK
+861 HISSDDFTDQTK

-884 SQGNPTDTFKIL
+884 SLGNPSDTFKIL
-896 NLPKNHKVTL
+896 NLPKNYKVTI

-917 FGYEAEHYEISQKI
+917 FGYEEEHFEISQKI
-931 GEERLFPAI
+931 GEERLFLAI

-945 KTIVAANGTSCR
+945 ETLLAANGTSCR
-957 HQISDGTGRIALHPI
+957 HQISDGTGRKALHPV
-972 SILNEALR
+972 SLLCEGLY

>member
-1 MTAILNNKLSLL
+1 
-13 EELFLMSK
+13 MSK
-21 YNFNTLKRIR
+21 YNFNTLKRIQ
-31 VNNDT
+31 VKNDV

-73 KNQIPLIP
+73 ENKVPLIP

-105 NQIIDFNPK
+105 NQIIDFDPK

-120 EPGIIRDDLNDFLAP
+120 EPGIVRDDLNDFLAP

-175 LALKCVLYDG
+175 ISLECVLYDG
-185 SEVTFEDLEEEQY
+185 SVVTFEDLNEEQY
-198 REKEKQQDL
+198 RKKEKQQDL
-207 EGHLYRFFLE
+207 EGAIYKFFTE
-217 KLSDPTH
+217 KLSEPSH
-224 QKNIRI
+224 QENIRN
-230 EYPQASVHRRNSGY
+230 EYPLASVHRRNSGY
-244 ALDALLDDLSE
+244 ALDTLLNDFIDPAFS
-255 PSAAVL
+255 VL
-261 NLSKLLIGSEGTLA
+261 NLSKLLTGSEGSLA

-282 VLDPI
+282 LLDSI
-287 PPKEAIMITAHYE
+287 PPMEAVMVAAHYD
-300 SIEKCLR
+300 SIEKCLQ
-307 SVAPLMKHPLFTCE
+307 SVAPLMKHPLYTCE

-329 CTKNNLTQAKNR
+329 CTKNNLSQTKNR
-341 FFLKGDPQG
+341 FFLKGDPKG

-355 LRAHTEEE
+355 LRAANENQLQKE
-363 LEKELKSLIKTL
+363 LESLMNTL

-382 DFSILKGKEIQSA
+382 DFSVLKGGEIQSA
-395 LYLRSAGLG
+395 LNLRSAGLG
-404 LLGNIVGDEKAVACI
+404 LLGNIVGDKKAVACI

-424 PVDQLADYIEEFTAL
+424 PVDQLADYIAAFTNL
-439 MRQYNQK
+439 MKKYDQN
-446 PVYYAHVGAGELHLR
+446 PVYYAHAGAGELHLR
-461 PLLDL
+461 PILNL
-466 KKQEGVD
+466 KKKEDVD

-480 AVAHLVKKY
+480 DVAHLVKKY
-489 RGSMS
+489 KGSMS

-502 RSEFIPFML
+502 RSEFIPLML
-511 GESNYQLIKAVKHVF
+511 GESNYELIKAVKHIF

-537 IDSLPMDQNLRYQP
+537 IDSLPMDQNLRYQS
-551 DRKEPVIDTYI
+551 DRKEPEIDTYM

-583 RKTTSDAT
+583 RKTTTDAT

-615 ALTNNNSKNPFDN
+615 ALTNTDSNNPFDN
-628 PHIKK
+628 PQIKE
-633 VMDLCIS
+633 VMGLCIS

-682 KMSKMLNPIRSL
+682 KMSKMLNPIRGL
-694 QNMAFQMP
+694 QNTAFQMP

-726 LDKQLIKKIQKKSKR
+726 LDRQLFKKQQQKSKR

-759 SDAIQILTRL
+759 SDAFQILTRL
-769 EYYVCVLPSTE
+769 GYYVHVLPSTE

-786 SKGFLEQAKVCTN
+786 SKGFLEQAKVCAN
-799 RNVNL
+799 RNVDL
-804 YKDHINAETPLLG
+804 YKDHINTETPLLG

-832 LATDKT
+832 LATDQS
-838 AAKKLADNCFLIE
+838 AAKKLSENSFLIE
-851 EFISQEIDKG
+851 EFLAKEIDKG
-861 HISSDAFNNQSK
+861 QISSDVFTDQTKS
-873 TLKIHAHCYQK
+873 LKIHAHCYQK
-884 SQGNPTDTFKIL
+884 SLGNPADTFKIL
-896 NLPKNHKVTL
+896 NLPKNYKVTL
-906 LSTGC
+906 LATGC

-917 FGYEAEHYEISQKI
+917 FGYEAEHFEISQKI

-945 KTIVAANGTSCR
+945 NTLLAANGTSCR
-957 HQISDGTGRIALHPI
+957 HQISDGTGRVALHPI

>member
-1 MTAILNNKLSLL
+1 
-13 EELFLMSK
+13 MSK
-21 YNFNTLKRIR
+21 YNFNTLKRIQ
-31 VNNDT
+31 VKNDV

-73 KNQIPLIP
+73 ENKVPLIP

-105 NQIIDFNPK
+105 NQIIDFDPK

-120 EPGIIRDDLNDFLAP
+120 EPGIVRDDLNDFLAP

-175 LALKCVLYDG
+175 IALECVLYDG
-185 SEVTFEDLEEEQY
+185 SVVTFEDLNEEQY
-198 REKEKQQDL
+198 RKKEKQQDL
-207 EGHLYRFFLE
+207 EGAIYKFFTE
-217 KLSDPTH
+217 KLSEPSH
-224 QKNIRI
+224 QENIRN
-230 EYPQASVHRRNSGY
+230 EYPLASVHRRNSGY
-244 ALDALLDDLSE
+244 ALDTLLNDFIDPAFS
-255 PSAAVL
+255 VL
-261 NLSKLLIGSEGTLA
+261 NLSKLLTGSEGSLA

-282 VLDPI
+282 SLDSI
-287 PPKEAIMITAHYE
+287 PPMEAVMVAAHYD
-300 SIEKCLR
+300 SIEKCLQ
-307 SVAPLMKHPLFTCE
+307 SVAPLMKHPLYTCE

-329 CTKNNLTQAKNR
+329 CTKNNLSQTKNR
-341 FFLKGDPQG
+341 FFLKGDPKG

-355 LRAHTEEE
+355 LRAANENQLQKE
-363 LEKELKSLIKTL
+363 LESLMNTL

-382 DFSILKGKEIQSA
+382 DFSVLKGGEIQSA
-395 LYLRSAGLG
+395 LNLRSAGLG
-404 LLGNIVGDEKAVACI
+404 LLGNIVGDKKAVACI

-424 PVDQLADYIEEFTAL
+424 PVDQLADYIAAFTNL
-439 MRQYNQK
+439 MKKYDQN
-446 PVYYAHVGAGELHLR
+446 PVYYAHAGAGELHLR
-461 PLLDL
+461 PILNL
-466 KKQEGVD
+466 KKKEDVY

-480 AVAHLVKKY
+480 DVAHLVKKY
-489 RGSMS
+489 KGSMS

-502 RSEFIPFML
+502 RSEFIPLML
-511 GESNYQLIKAVKHVF
+511 GESNYELIKAVKHIF

-551 DRKEPVIDTYI
+551 DRIEPEIDTYM

-583 RKTTSDAT
+583 RKTTTDAT

-615 ALTNNNSKNPFDN
+615 ALTNTDSNNPFDN
-628 PHIKK
+628 PQIKE
-633 VMDLCIS
+633 VMGLCIS

-682 KMSKMLNPIRSL
+682 KMSKMLNPIRGL
-694 QNMAFQMP
+694 QNTAFQMP

-726 LDKQLIKKIQKKSKR
+726 LDRQLFKKQQQKSKR

-759 SDAIQILTRL
+759 SDAFQILTRL
-769 EYYVCVLPSTE
+769 GYYVHVLPSTE

-786 SKGFLEQAKVCTN
+786 SKGFLEQAKVCAN
-799 RNVNL
+799 RNVDL
-804 YKDHINAETPLLG
+804 YKDHINTETPLLG

-832 LATDKT
+832 LATDQS
-838 AAKKLADNCFLIE
+838 AAKKLSENCFLIE
-851 EFISQEIDKG
+851 EFLAKEIDKG
-861 HISSDAFNNQSK
+861 QISSDVFTDQTKS
-873 TLKIHAHCYQK
+873 LKIHAHCYQK
-884 SQGNPTDTFKIL
+884 SLGNPADTFKIL
-896 NLPKNHKVTL
+896 NLPKNYKVTL
-906 LSTGC
+906 LATGC

-917 FGYEAEHYEISQKI
+917 FGYEAEHFEISQKI

-945 KTIVAANGTSCR
+945 DTLLAANGTSCR
-957 HQISDGTGRIALHPI
+957 HQISDGTGRVALHPI

>member
-1 MTAILNNKLSLL
+1 
-13 EELFLMSK
+13 MSK
-21 YNFNTLKRIR
+21 YNFNTLKRIQ
-31 VNNDT
+31 VKNDV

-73 KNQIPLIP
+73 ENKVPLIP

-105 NQIIDFNPK
+105 NQIIDFDPK

-120 EPGIIRDDLNDFLAP
+120 EPGIVRDDLNDFLAP

-175 LALKCVLYDG
+175 IALECVLYDG
-185 SEVTFEDLEEEQY
+185 SEVNFEDLNEEQY
-198 REKEKQQDL
+198 RKKEKQQDL
-207 EGHLYRFFLE
+207 EGAIYKFFTE
-217 KLSDPTH
+217 KLSEPSH
-224 QKNIRI
+224 QENIRN
-230 EYPQASVHRRNSGY
+230 EYPLASVHRRNSGY
-244 ALDALLDDLSE
+244 ALDTLLNDFIDPAFS
-255 PSAAVL
+255 VL
-261 NLSKLLIGSEGTLA
+261 NLSKLLTGSEGSLA

-282 VLDPI
+282 TLDSI
-287 PPKEAIMITAHYE
+287 PPKEAVMVAAHYD
-300 SIEKCLR
+300 SIEKCLK
-307 SVAPLMKHPLFTCE
+307 SVAPLMKHPLYTCE

-329 CTKNNLTQAKNR
+329 CTKNNLSQTKNR
-341 FFLKGDPQG
+341 FFLKGDPKG

-355 LRAHTEEE
+355 LRATNENQLQKE
-363 LEKELKSLIKTL
+363 LESLMNTI

-382 DFSILKGKEIQSA
+382 DFSLLRGGEIQSA
-395 LYLRSAGLG
+395 LNLRSAGLG
-404 LLGNIVGDEKAVACI
+404 LLGNIVGDKKAVACI

-424 PVDQLADYIEEFTAL
+424 PVDQLADYIAAFTNL
-439 MRQYNQK
+439 MKKYDQN
-446 PVYYAHVGAGELHLR
+446 PVYYAHAGAGELHLR
-461 PLLDL
+461 PILNL
-466 KKQEGVD
+466 KKKEDVY

-480 AVAHLVKKY
+480 DVAHLVKKY
-489 RGSMS
+489 KGSMS

-502 RSEFIPFML
+502 RSEFIPLML
-511 GESNYQLIKAVKHVF
+511 GESNYELIKAVKHLF

-537 IDSLPMDQNLRYQP
+537 IDSLPMDQNLRYQS
-551 DRKEPVIDTYI
+551 DRKEPEIDTYM

-583 RKTTSDAT
+583 RKTTTDAT

-615 ALTNNNSKNPFDN
+615 ALTNTDSNNPFDN
-628 PHIKK
+628 PQIKE
-633 VMDLCIS
+633 VMGLCIS

-682 KMSKMLNPIRSL
+682 KMSKMLNPIRGL
-694 QNMAFQMP
+694 QNTVFQMP
-702 LLGSLIKKTLGIA
+702 LLGSFIKKTLCIA

-726 LDKQLIKKIQKKSKR
+726 LDRQLFKKQQQKSKR

-759 SDAIQILTRL
+759 SDAFQILTRL
-769 EYYVCVLPSTE
+769 GYYVHVLPSTE

-786 SKGFLEQAKVCTN
+786 SKGFLEQAKVCAN
-799 RNVNL
+799 RNVDL
-804 YKDHINAETPLLG
+804 YKDHINTETPLLG

-832 LATDKT
+832 LATDQS
-838 AAKKLADNCFLIE
+838 AAKKLSENCFLIE
-851 EFISQEIDKG
+851 EFLAKEIDKG
-861 HISSDAFNNQSK
+861 QISSDVFTDQTKS
-873 TLKIHAHCYQK
+873 LKIHAHCYQK
-884 SQGNPTDTFKIL
+884 SLGNPADTFKIL
-896 NLPKNHKVTL
+896 NLPKNYKVTL
-906 LSTGC
+906 LATGC

-917 FGYEAEHYEISQKI
+917 FGYEAEHFEISQKI

-945 KTIVAANGTSCR
+945 DTLLAANGTSCR
-957 HQISDGTGRIALHPI
+957 HQISDGTGRVALHPI

>member
-1 MTAILNNKLSLL
+1 
-13 EELFLMSK
+13 MSK
-21 YNFNTLKRIR
+21 YNFNTLKRIQ
-31 VNNDT
+31 VKNDA

-73 KNQIPLIP
+73 ENKVPLIP

-105 NQIIDFNPK
+105 NQIIDFDPK

-120 EPGIIRDDLNDFLAP
+120 EPGIVRDDLNDFLAP

-175 LALKCVLYDG
+175 IALECILYDG
-185 SEVTFEDLEEEQY
+185 SVVTFKDLNEEQY
-198 REKEKQQDL
+198 RKKEKQQDL
-207 EGHLYRFFLE
+207 EGAIYKFFTE
-217 KLSDPTH
+217 KLSEPSH
-224 QKNIRI
+224 QENIRN
-230 EYPQASVHRRNSGY
+230 EYPLASVHRRNSGY
-244 ALDALLDDLSE
+244 ALDTLLNDFIDPAFS
-255 PSAAVL
+255 VL
-261 NLSKLLIGSEGTLA
+261 NLSKLLTGSEGSLA

-282 VLDPI
+282 SLDSI
-287 PPKEAIMITAHYE
+287 PPKEAVMVAAHYD
-300 SIEKCLR
+300 SIEKCLQ
-307 SVAPLMKHPLFTCE
+307 SVAPLMKHPLYTCE

-329 CTKNNLTQAKNR
+329 CTKNNLSQTKNR
-341 FFLKGDPQG
+341 FFLKGDPKG

-355 LRAHTEEE
+355 LRAANENQLQKE
-363 LEKELKSLIKTL
+363 LESLMNTL
-375 EKINLSY
+375 EKINLSF
-382 DFSILKGKEIQSA
+382 DFSVLKGGEIQSA
-395 LYLRSAGLG
+395 LNLRSAGLG
-404 LLGNIVGDEKAVACI
+404 LLGNIVGDKKAVACI

-424 PVDQLADYIEEFTAL
+424 PVDQLADYIAAFTNL
-439 MRQYNQK
+439 MKKYDQN
-446 PVYYAHVGAGELHLR
+446 PVYYAHAGAGELHLR
-461 PLLDL
+461 PILNL
-466 KKQEGVD
+466 KKKEDVD

-480 AVAHLVKKY
+480 DVANLVKKY
-489 RGSMS
+489 KGSMS

-502 RSEFIPFML
+502 RSEFIPLML
-511 GESNYQLIKAVKHVF
+511 GESNYELIKAVKHIF

-551 DRKEPVIDTYI
+551 DRKEPEIDTYM

-583 RKTTSDAT
+583 RKTTTDAT

-615 ALTNNNSKNPFDN
+615 ALTNTDSNNPFDN
-628 PHIKK
+628 PQIKE
-633 VMDLCIS
+633 VMGLCIS

-682 KMSKMLNPIRSL
+682 KMSKMLNPIRGL
-694 QNMAFQMP
+694 QNTAFQMP
-702 LLGSLIKKTLGIA
+702 LLGRLIKKTLCIA

-726 LDKQLIKKIQKKSKR
+726 LDRQLFKKQQQKSKR

-752 YLDVKTG
+752 YLDVKAG
-759 SDAIQILTRL
+759 SDAFQILTRL
-769 EYYVCVLPSTE
+769 GYYVHVLPSTE

-786 SKGFLEQAKVCTN
+786 SKGFLEQAKVCAN
-799 RNVNL
+799 RNVDL
-804 YKDHINAETPLLG
+804 YKDHINTETPLLG

-832 LATDKT
+832 LATDQS
-838 AAKKLADNCFLIE
+838 AAKKLSENCFLIE
-851 EFISQEIDKG
+851 EFLAKEIDKG
-861 HISSDAFNNQSK
+861 QISSDVFTDQTKS
-873 TLKIHAHCYQK
+873 LKIHAHCYQK
-884 SQGNPTDTFKIL
+884 SLGNPADTFKIL
-896 NLPKNHKVTL
+896 NLPKNYKVTL
-906 LSTGC
+906 LATGC

-917 FGYEAEHYEISQKI
+917 FGYEAEHFEISQKI

-945 KTIVAANGTSCR
+945 DTLLAANGTSCR
-957 HQISDGTGRIALHPI
+957 HQISDGTGRVALHPI

>member
-1 MTAILNNKLSLL
+1 
-13 EELFLMSK
+13 MSK
-21 YNFNTLKRIR
+21 YDYSSLKRLQ
-31 VNNDT
+31 VKDDV

-51 YPEGVCFPENK
+51 YPDGVCFPKNK

-73 KNQIPLIP
+73 KNQMPLIP

-91 VVGEGLVVD
+91 VVGKGLVVD

-105 NQIIDFNPK
+105 NQIIDFDLK
-114 AKTITV
+114 GKKIV
-120 EPGIIRDDLNDFLAP
+120 VQPGMVRNDLNDFLAP
-135 HQLFFG
+135 HKLFFG

-175 LALKCVLYDG
+175 IALECVLHDG
-185 SEVTFEDLEEEQY
+185 SVVTFEDLTEEQFG
-198 REKEKQQDL
+198 EKEKQQNL
-207 EGHLYRFFLE
+207 EGAIYRFITK
-217 KLSDPTH
+217 KLSDPLH
-224 QKNIRI
+224 QENIRS
-230 EYPQASVHRRNSGY
+230 EYPQANVHRRNSGY
-244 ALDALLDDLSE
+244 ALDALLDDFIN
-255 PSAAVL
+255 PSSPVI
-261 NLSKLLIGSEGTLA
+261 NLSKLLTGSEGSLA
-275 FVTSITL
+275 FVTSISL
-282 VLDPI
+282 SLDVI
-287 PPKEAIMITAHYE
+287 PPKEAVMVAAHFH
-300 SIEKCLR
+300 SIEKCLH

-329 CTKNNLTQAKNR
+329 CTKNNIAQAKNR

-355 LRAHTEEE
+355 LRSTSQ
-363 LEKELKSLIKTL
+363 KELQLQLESLINTL
-375 EKINLSY
+375 NKINLSY
-382 DFSILKGKEIQSA
+382 DISILKGEEIQSA
-395 LYLRSAGLG
+395 LNLRSAGLG
-404 LLGNIVGDEKAVACI
+404 LLGNIVGDDKAVACI

-424 PVDQLADYIEEFTAL
+424 PVDQLADYITAFTAL
-439 MRQYNQK
+439 MKKYDQN
-446 PVYYAHVGAGELHLR
+446 PVYYAHAGAGELHLR
-461 PLLDL
+461 PILNL
-466 KKQEGVD
+466 KKKEDVN

-480 AVAHLVKKY
+480 DVAHLVKKFK
-489 RGSMS
+489 GSMS

-502 RSEFIPFML
+502 RSEFIPLML
-511 GESNYQLIKAVKHVF
+511 GEINYELIKKIKQIF
-526 DPHAI
+526 DPYSI

-537 IDSLPMDQNLRYQP
+537 VEPLPMDQNLRYQP
-551 DRKEPVIDTYI
+551 DRKEPEIDTYMN
-562 DFSADQGIL
+562 FSSDQGIL

-583 RKTTSDAT
+583 RKTTTNAT

-615 ALTNNNSKNPFDN
+615 VLTHGDSKNPFDN
-628 PHIKK
+628 PQIKQ

-651 VDMAA
+651 VDMAS
-656 YKAEFLFQYQKDH
+656 YKAEFLYQYQKKH
-669 RPRLRDRIFAYNG
+669 WPSLRDRVFAFNG
-682 KMSKMLNPIRSL
+682 KLSKTLNPFRRL
-694 QNMAFQMP
+694 QNGLFQIP
-702 LLGSLIKKTLGIA
+702 LLGSLVKKILGIA
-715 SARSLPKLFAP
+715 TERSLPKLFAP
-726 LDKQLIKKIQKKSKR
+726 LDRELINKHQQQSNR

-759 SDAIQILTRL
+759 RDAFEALIRL
-769 EYYVCVLPSTE
+769 GYYVNILPSTE

-786 SKGFLEQAKVCTN
+786 SKGFLKQAKVCAN
-799 RNVNL
+799 QNVAL
-804 YKDHINAETPLLG
+804 YKDRINSKIPLLG

-832 LATDKT
+832 LATDKSN
-838 AAKKLADNCFLIE
+838 AKKLAENCFLIE
-851 EFISQEIDKG
+851 EFLAQEIDKG
-861 HISSDAFNNQSK
+861 YISTDAFSDQFK

-884 SQGNPTDTFKIL
+884 SLGNPADTFKIL
-896 NLPKNHKVTL
+896 NLPKNYKVSL

-917 FGYEAEHYEISQKI
+917 FGYETEHFEISQKI

-945 KTIVAANGTSCR
+945 NILLAANGTSCR
-957 HQISDGTGRIALHPI
+957 HQISDGTSHTALHPI
-972 SILNEALR
+972 SILNQALH

>member
-1 MTAILNNKLSLL
+1 
-13 EELFLMSK
+13 MSK
-21 YNFNTLKRIR
+21 YDYSSLKRLQ
-31 VNNDT
+31 VKDDV

-51 YPEGVCFPENK
+51 YPDGVCFPKNK

-73 KNQIPLIP
+73 KNQMPLIP

-91 VVGEGLVVD
+91 VVGKGLVVD

-105 NQIIDFNPK
+105 NQIIDFDLK
-114 AKTITV
+114 GKKIV
-120 EPGIIRDDLNDFLAP
+120 VQPGMVRNDLNDFLAP
-135 HQLFFG
+135 HKLFFG

-175 LALKCVLYDG
+175 IALECVLHDG
-185 SEVTFEDLEEEQY
+185 SVVTFEDLTEEQFG
-198 REKEKQQDL
+198 EKEKQQNL
-207 EGHLYRFFLE
+207 EGAIYRFITK
-217 KLSDPTH
+217 KLSDPLH
-224 QKNIRI
+224 QENICS
-230 EYPQASVHRRNSGY
+230 EYPQANVHRRNSGY
-244 ALDALLDDLSE
+244 ALDALLDDFIN
-255 PSAAVL
+255 PSSPVI
-261 NLSKLLIGSEGTLA
+261 NLSKLLTGSEGSLA
-275 FVTSITL
+275 FITSISL
-282 VLDPI
+282 SLDVI
-287 PPKEAIMITAHYE
+287 PPKEAVMVAAHFH
-300 SIEKCLR
+300 SIEKCLH

-329 CTKNNLTQAKNR
+329 CTKNNIAQAKNR

-355 LRAHTEEE
+355 LRSTSQ
-363 LEKELKSLIKTL
+363 KELQLQLESLINTL
-375 EKINLSY
+375 NKINLSY
-382 DFSILKGKEIQSA
+382 DISILKGEEIQSA
-395 LYLRSAGLG
+395 LNLRSAGLG
-404 LLGNIVGDEKAVACI
+404 LLGNIVGDDKAVACI

-424 PVDQLADYIEEFTAL
+424 PVDQLADYITAFTAL
-439 MRQYNQK
+439 MKKYDQN
-446 PVYYAHVGAGELHLR
+446 PVYYAHAGAGELHLR
-461 PLLDL
+461 PILNL
-466 KKQEGVD
+466 KKKEDVN

-480 AVAHLVKKY
+480 DVAHLVKKFK
-489 RGSMS
+489 GSMS

-502 RSEFIPFML
+502 RSEFIPLML
-511 GESNYQLIKAVKHVF
+511 GEINYELIKKIKQIF
-526 DPHAI
+526 DPYSI

-537 IDSLPMDQNLRYQP
+537 VEPLPMDQNLRYQP
-551 DRKEPVIDTYI
+551 DRKEPEIDTYMN
-562 DFSADQGIL
+562 FSSDQGIL

-583 RKTTSDAT
+583 RKTTTNAT

-615 ALTNNNSKNPFDN
+615 VLTHGDSKNPFDN
-628 PHIKK
+628 PQIKQ

-651 VDMAA
+651 VDMAS
-656 YKAEFLFQYQKDH
+656 YKAEFLYQYQKKH
-669 RPRLRDRIFAYNG
+669 WPSLRDRVFAFNG
-682 KMSKMLNPIRSL
+682 KLSKTLNPFRRL
-694 QNMAFQMP
+694 QNGLFQIP
-702 LLGSLIKKTLGIA
+702 LLGSLVKKILGIA
-715 SARSLPKLFAP
+715 TERSLPKLFAP
-726 LDKQLIKKIQKKSKR
+726 LDRELINKHQQQSNR

-759 SDAIQILTRL
+759 RDAFEALIRL
-769 EYYVCVLPSTE
+769 GYYVNILPSTE

-786 SKGFLEQAKVCTN
+786 SKGFLKQAKVCAN
-799 RNVNL
+799 QNVAL
-804 YKDHINAETPLLG
+804 YKDRINSKIPLLG

-832 LATDKT
+832 LATDKSN
-838 AAKKLADNCFLIE
+838 AKKLAENCFLIE
-851 EFISQEIDKG
+851 EFLAQEIDKG
-861 HISSDAFNNQSK
+861 YISTDAFSDQFK

-884 SQGNPTDTFKIL
+884 SLGNPADTFKIL
-896 NLPKNHKVTL
+896 NLPKNYKVSL

-917 FGYEAEHYEISQKI
+917 FGYETEHFEISQEI

-945 KTIVAANGTSCR
+945 NILLAANGTSCR
-957 HQISDGTGRIALHPI
+957 HQISDGTSHTALHPI
-972 SILNEALR
+972 SILNQALN

>member
-1 MTAILNNKLSLL
+1 
-13 EELFLMSK
+13 MSK
-21 YNFNTLKRIR
+21 YNFNTLKRIQ
-31 VNNDT
+31 VKNDV

-73 KNQIPLIP
+73 ENKVPLIP

-105 NQIIDFNPK
+105 NQIIDFDPK

-120 EPGIIRDDLNDFLAP
+120 EPGIVRDDLNDFLAP

-162 TTSIKYGVTRDKV
+162 TTSIKYGVTREKV
-175 LALKCVLYDG
+175 IALECVLYDG
-185 SEVTFEDLEEEQY
+185 SVVTFEDLNEEQY
-198 REKEKQQDL
+198 RKKEKQQDL
-207 EGHLYRFFLE
+207 EGAIYKFFTQ
-217 KLSDPTH
+217 KLSEPSH
-224 QKNIRI
+224 QENIRN
-230 EYPQASVHRRNSGY
+230 EFPLASVHRRNSGY
-244 ALDALLDDLSE
+244 ALDTLLNDFIDPALS
-255 PSAAVL
+255 VL
-261 NLSKLLIGSEGTLA
+261 NLSKLLTGSEGSLA

-282 VLDPI
+282 SLDSI
-287 PPKEAIMITAHYE
+287 PPKEAVMVAAHYD
-300 SIEKCLR
+300 SIEKCLQ
-307 SVAPLMKHPLFTCE
+307 SVAPLMKHPLYTCE

-329 CTKNNLTQAKNR
+329 CTKNNLSQTKNR
-341 FFLKGDPQG
+341 FFLKGDPKG

-355 LRAHTEEE
+355 LRAANENQLQKE
-363 LEKELKSLIKTL
+363 LESLMNTL

-382 DFSILKGKEIQSA
+382 DFSVLKCGEIQSA
-395 LYLRSAGLG
+395 LNLRSAGLG
-404 LLGNIVGDEKAVACI
+404 LLGNIVGDKKAVACI

-424 PVDQLADYIEEFTAL
+424 PVDQLADYIAAFTNL
-439 MRQYNQK
+439 MKKYDQN
-446 PVYYAHVGAGELHLR
+446 PVYYAHAGAGELHLR
-461 PLLDL
+461 PILNL
-466 KKQEGVD
+466 KKKEDVD

-480 AVAHLVKKY
+480 DVAHLVKKY
-489 RGSMS
+489 KGSMS

-502 RSEFIPFML
+502 RSEFIPLML
-511 GESNYQLIKAVKHVF
+511 GESNYELIKAVKHIF

-551 DRKEPVIDTYI
+551 DRKEPEIDTYM
-562 DFSADQGIL
+562 DFSADEGIL

-583 RKTTSDAT
+583 RKTTTDAT

-615 ALTNNNSKNPFDN
+615 ALTNTDSNNPFDN
-628 PHIKK
+628 PQIKE
-633 VMDLCIS
+633 VMGLCIS

-682 KMSKMLNPIRSL
+682 KMSEILNPIRGL
-694 QNMAFQMP
+694 QNTAFQMP

-726 LDKQLIKKIQKKSKR
+726 LDRQLFKKQQQKSKR

-759 SDAIQILTRL
+759 SDAFQILTRL
-769 EYYVCVLPSTE
+769 GYYVHVLPSTE

-786 SKGFLEQAKVCTN
+786 SKGFLEEAKVCAN
-799 RNVNL
+799 RNVDL
-804 YKDHINAETPLLG
+804 YKDQINAETPLLG

-832 LATDKT
+832 LATDQS
-838 AAKKLADNCFLIE
+838 AAKKLSENCFLIE
-851 EFISQEIDKG
+851 EFLAKEIDKG
-861 HISSDAFNNQSK
+861 KISSDVFTDQTKS
-873 TLKIHAHCYQK
+873 LKIHTHCYQK
-884 SQGNPTDTFKIL
+884 SLGNPADTFKIL
-896 NLPKNHKVTL
+896 NLPKNYKVTL
-906 LSTGC
+906 LATGC

-917 FGYEAEHYEISQKI
+917 FGYEAEHFEISQKI

-945 KTIVAANGTSCR
+945 DTLLAANGTSCR
-957 HQISDGTGRIALHPI
+957 HQISDGTGKVALHPI

>member
-1 MTAILNNKLSLL
+1 
-13 EELFLMSK
+13 MSK
-21 YNFNTLKRIR
+21 YNFNTLKRIQ
-31 VNNDT
+31 VKNDV

-73 KNQIPLIP
+73 ENKVPLIP

-105 NQIIDFNPK
+105 NQIIDFDPK

-120 EPGIIRDDLNDFLAP
+120 EPGIVRDDLNDFLAP

-162 TTSIKYGVTRDKV
+162 TTSIKYGVMRDKV
-175 LALKCVLYDG
+175 ISLECVLYDG
-185 SEVTFEDLEEEQY
+185 SVVTFKDLNEEQY
-198 REKEKQQDL
+198 RKKEKQQDL
-207 EGHLYRFFLE
+207 EGAIYKFFSE
-217 KLSDPTH
+217 KLSEPSH
-224 QKNIRI
+224 QENIRN
-230 EYPQASVHRRNSGY
+230 EYPLASVHRRNSGY
-244 ALDALLDDLSE
+244 ALDTLLNDFIDPAFS
-255 PSAAVL
+255 VL
-261 NLSKLLIGSEGTLA
+261 NLSKLLTGSEGSLA

-282 VLDPI
+282 TLDSI
-287 PPKEAIMITAHYE
+287 PPKEAVMVAAHYD
-300 SIEKCLR
+300 SIEKCLK
-307 SVAPLMKHPLFTCE
+307 SVAPLMKHPLYTCE

-329 CTKNNLTQAKNR
+329 CTKNNLSQTKNR
-341 FFLKGDPQG
+341 FFLKGDPKG

-355 LRAHTEEE
+355 LRATNENQLQKE
-363 LEKELKSLIKTL
+363 LESLMNTI

-382 DFSILKGKEIQSA
+382 DFSLLRGGEIQSA
-395 LYLRSAGLG
+395 LNLRSAGLG
-404 LLGNIVGDEKAVACI
+404 LLGNIVGDKKAVACI

-424 PVDQLADYIEEFTAL
+424 PVDQLADYIAAFTNL
-439 MRQYNQK
+439 MKKYDQN
-446 PVYYAHVGAGELHLR
+446 PVYYAHAGAGELHLR
-461 PLLDL
+461 PILNL
-466 KKQEGVD
+466 KKKEDVN

-480 AVAHLVKKY
+480 DVAHLVKKY
-489 RGSMS
+489 KGSMS

-502 RSEFIPFML
+502 RSEFIPLML
-511 GESNYQLIKAVKHVF
+511 GESNYELIKAVKHIF

-551 DRKEPVIDTYI
+551 DRKEPEIDTYM

-583 RKTTSDAT
+583 RKTTTDAT

-615 ALTNNNSKNPFDN
+615 ALTNTDSNNPFDN
-628 PHIKK
+628 PQIKE
-633 VMDLCIS
+633 VMGLCIS

-682 KMSKMLNPIRSL
+682 KMSKMLNPIRGL
-694 QNMAFQMP
+694 QNTAFQMP
-702 LLGSLIKKTLGIA
+702 LLGSLIKKTLCIA

-726 LDKQLIKKIQKKSKR
+726 LDRQLFKKQQQKSKR

-759 SDAIQILTRL
+759 SDAFQILTRL
-769 EYYVCVLPSTE
+769 GYYVHVLPSTE

-786 SKGFLEQAKVCTN
+786 SKGFLEQAKVCAN
-799 RNVNL
+799 RNVDL
-804 YKDHINAETPLLG
+804 YKDHINTETPLLG

-832 LATDKT
+832 LATDQS
-838 AAKKLADNCFLIE
+838 AAKKLSENCFLIE
-851 EFISQEIDKG
+851 EFLAKEIDKG
-861 HISSDAFNNQSK
+861 QISSDVFTDQTKS
-873 TLKIHAHCYQK
+873 LKIHAHCYQK
-884 SQGNPTDTFKIL
+884 SLGNPADTFKIL
-896 NLPKNHKVTL
+896 NLPKNYKVTL
-906 LSTGC
+906 LATGC

-917 FGYEAEHYEISQKI
+917 FGYEAEHFEISQKI

-945 KTIVAANGTSCR
+945 DTLLAANGTSCR
-957 HQISDGTGRIALHPI
+957 HQISDGTGRVALHPI